1 MAERG
6 RGSRVI
12 LLDTGSARTLFI
24 DLVMKQEVKSMIIVC
39 DGCGEHFHDG
49 NDFCSYVDD
58 ENGEYIEQSALSSE
72 WMKFG
77 DKHYCPDC
85 YELDDE
91 DHYHT
96 KDGKVWD
103 ADTEEEIKI

>member
-1 MAERG
+1 
-6 RGSRVI
+6 
-12 LLDTGSARTLFI
+12 
-24 DLVMKQEVKSMIIVC
+24 MIIVC

-49 NDFCSYVDD
+49 NLCCSYIDD
-58 ENGEYIEQSALSSE
+58 ENGELIEQSALDSE
-72 WMKFG
+72 WKKFG

-91 DHYHT
+91 DYYYT

-103 ADTEEEIKI
+103 AETEKEVI